1 MTNTE
6 TTSQSQIIAVNRLE
20 KSLLNAR
27 RTASKGGIEEL
38 KASILSH
45 GLMQNLVVTE
55 SSDGVFHVIAGGRR
69 LEAIQSLQ
77 SEGKLSQDFAV
88 PCQIVSDASAPE
100 MSLAEN
106 VVRLAMHPADQF
118 EAFAD
123 LIDKGHT
130 AAEVAGRF
138 GIEESLVHKRMKLAR
153 VALELFQL
161 YRNDEMT
168 LECLMA
174 FAVTDDQDRQ
184 INVYQSLQEWQ
195 KNDPST
201 IRDVLTEKMIEAS
214 SKLARFVGL
223 ETYTA
228 AGGQSRTD
236 LFGEE
241 TYLEQPDILHKLAEQ
256 KLDGIRSELEAEGW
270 DWIEINPMRDY
281 EFIHRCTRIRPQLI
295 DAPSELLDVKSRL
308 DAELAEI
315 EQMLDETESDES
327 LERQQ
332 EIQEQ
337 LNEVEQEL
345 AAFIGFDTDQKALAG
360 CFVSI
365 GQDGTPCFDKGL
377 VKTEHRKQLAR
388 LTGQGDE
395 AIPEKA
401 KPKNPLP
408 ESLRRDLAAYR
419 LQVAQVELA
428 KHPQIAFD
436 LLLFQVASAKLE
448 RPTAS
453 DGPDIAFR
461 LPRLNP
467 PGDFDSTVSAEALAK
482 ITTSLPTEWLKAEPE
497 SARFEAFRAL
507 SDSAKHELLAYCI
520 ALTLMPKLAPD
531 TGEAVTGYD
540 LALSLTSANVADY
553 WRPTSDNFLSRI
565 TRSQLLAI
573 GREVLGEA
581 WSGSR
586 TGEKK
591 AALVGQLHRAFADP
605 EKSGR
610 TPKQIEKLKNWFPAC
625 MTFAVETSKPAKAK
639 KAQKSKKAA

>member
-6 TTSQSQIIAVNRLE
+6 TTIPPLLIAASLLAKSQ
-20 KSLLNAR
+20 LNAR
-27 RTASKGGIEEL
+27 KTAPKGGIEEL
-38 KASILSH
+38 KASILAH
-45 GLMQNLVVTE
+45 GLMQNLVVTDAG
-55 SSDGVFHVIAGGRR
+55 DGLFHVIAGGRR
-69 LEAIQSLQ
+69 LEAIHSLQ
-77 SEGKLSQDFAV
+77 SEDKLPKDFAV
-88 PCQIVSDASAPE
+88 PCQIVSDKSALE

-118 EAFAD
+118 EAFAE
-123 LIDKGHT
+123 LIDKGQS
-130 AAEVAGRF
+130 AADVAARF
-138 GIEESLVHKRMKLAR
+138 GVEESLVHKRMKLAR
-153 VALELFQL
+153 VHPELLQEYRDEAL
-161 YRNDEMT
+161 T

-174 FAVTDDQDRQ
+174 FTVSDDQDRQ
-184 INVYQSLQEWQ
+184 MNVYQSLQEWQ
-195 KNDPST
+195 KNDPGT
-201 IRDVLTEKMIEAS
+201 IRDALTEKMIEAS

-223 ETYTA
+223 EAYA
-228 AGGQSRTD
+228 ASGGQSRTD

-256 KLDGIRSELEAEGW
+256 KLDGIRSALEAEGW

-281 EFIHRCTRIRPQLI
+281 EFIHHCTRIRPQLI

-315 EQMLDETESDES
+315 GQMLDETESDES

-337 LNEVEQEL
+337 LNEVEREL
-345 AAFIGFDTDQKALAG
+345 AAFIGFDADQKALAG

-365 GQDGTPCFDKGL
+365 AQDGTPCFDKGL
-377 VKTEHRKQLAR
+377 VKPEHRKQLAR
-388 LTGQGDE
+388 LIGESDE
-395 AIPEKA
+395 AAPEKA
-401 KPKNPLP
+401 KPKNPMP

-436 LLLFQVASAKLE
+436 LLLFQVTSAKLE
-448 RPTAS
+448 RPAAS
-453 DGPDIAFR
+453 DGPDVAFR

-467 PGDFDSTVSAEALAK
+467 PGDFDSTASAEALAK
-482 ITTSLPTEWLKAEPE
+482 ITTSLPTEWLKGASE

-507 SDSAKHELLAYCI
+507 PDSAKHELLAYCI

-565 TRSQLLAI
+565 TRNQLLAI

-581 WSGSR
+581 WSQSR
-586 TGEKK
+586 AGEKK
-591 AALVGQLHRAFADP
+591 ATLVGQLHRAFADP

-610 TPKQIEKLKNWFPAC
+610 TPEQIEKLKHWLPAC
-625 MTFAVETSKPAKAK
+625 MSFAVEIPQPAKAK
-639 KAQKSKKAA
+639 KARKAA